1 MNPPREPGPRYIG
14 PAGVRPSYQVPPPR
28 RLRLV
33 SSTIDG
39 DAFVTEDDPPLLI
52 LGQGDDRE
60 VITAAALS
68 RASASHPPASALPG
82 PLPGAGVGV
91 PLWCVLL
98 IAAAL
103 VLGMG
108 LGLLV

>member
-1 MNPPREPGPRYIG
+1 MKPPREPGLRYIG

-60 VITAAALS
+60 VITAAAAS
-68 RASASHPPASALPG
+68 RAPQAQRPAPTLPG
-82 PLPGAGVGV
+82 GVGV

-103 VLGMG
+103 VLGLG
-108 LGLLV
+108 LGLLM